1 MMKQIA
7 TYAAVALFAAATLT
21 AQHTSPPAEAST
33 SINGK
38 AVSIKYHAPSVH
50 GRKIFG
56 PGGLIS
62 GDRNYPIW
70 RAGANPATL
79 LHTELDLK
87 IGDLDVPAGDYSLYV
102 SLEDVNNW
110 MLVINK
116 QTGQWGLTY
125 DKAQDLGRTKMT
137 MSKPASKI
145 ETLKYTLSANKLELA
160 WDDYVA
166 SVPLTAK

>member
-1 MMKQIA
+1 MKQLLICA
-7 TYAAVALFAAATLT
+7 AAAALAAVSLS
-21 AQHTSPPAEAST
+21 AQYTSPPAEEST

-38 AVSIKYHAPSVH
+38 AVTITYHSPSVH

-70 RAGANPATL
+70 RAGANPATV

-102 SLEDVNNW
+102 SLEDVENW
-110 MLVINK
+110 VLVINK
-116 QTGQWGLTY
+116 LTGQWGLSY
-125 DKAQDLGRTKMT
+125 DKAEDLGRVEMT
-137 MSKPASKI
+137 MSKPSSKV
-145 ETLKYTLSANKLELA
+145 ETLKYTLSADKLELA

>member
-1 MMKQIA
+1 MTKKIL
-7 TYAAVALFAAATLT
+7 TCAAVALFAAATLS
-21 AQHTSPPAEAST
+21 AQYTSPPAEAST

-38 AVSIKYHAPSVH
+38 AVSIKYHSPSVH

-56 PGGLIS
+56 AGGLIS
-62 GDRNYPIW
+62 RDRNYPIW

-87 IGDLDVPAGDYSLYV
+87 IGDLDVPAGDYSIYV
-102 SLEDVNNW
+102 SLEDVDNW
-110 MLVINK
+110 VLVINK

-137 MSKPASKI
+137 MSKPASKV
-145 ETLKYTLSANKLELA
+145 ETLKYTLSPNKLELA

-166 SVPLTAK
+166 SVPLAAK

>member
-1 MMKQIA
+1 MKNLLICA
-7 TYAAVALFAAATLT
+7 GVAMFAAATLS
-21 AQHTSPPAEAST
+21 AQYTSPPAEAST

-38 AVSIKYHAPSVH
+38 AVTIKYHSPSLH
-50 GRKIFG
+50 GRDVFA

-79 LHTELDLK
+79 LHTDVDLK

-102 SLEDVNNW
+102 SLADVNNW
-110 MLVINK
+110 VLVINK

-137 MSKPASKI
+137 MTKPASKV
-145 ETLKYTLSANKLELA
+145 EALKYTLSPNKLELA
-160 WDDYVA
+160 WGDYVA
-166 SVPLTAK
+166 SVPLAAK